1 MHHIKKRKQKIKL
14 QIIGIASMVAMFG
27 LTACNNQSI
36 RTDFRNATYVNAQ
49 KSTITKTT
57 LERVADIKNII
68 STYFQIV
75 ESGVVVEGH
84 TAIVGVIYADE
95 TSHIAIN
102 RELKEQILRQDFY
115 LERVSLT
122 STPYLVKMI
131 QELETM

>member
-1 MHHIKKRKQKIKL
+1 MRKIKSKNGSW
-14 QIIGIASMVAMFG
+14 GIKIEMVCITLLLFA
-27 LTACNNQSI
+27 LTSCNNHSI
-36 RTDFRNATYVNAQ
+36 QTDFRNATYVNAQ
-49 KSTITKTT
+49 KSNLTKTT

-84 TAIVGVIYADE
+84 TAIVGVIYKE
-95 TSHIAIN
+95 EVSHTAIN
-102 RELKEQILRQDFY
+102 RELKEQILKHDPY

-131 QELETM
+131 QELEKM